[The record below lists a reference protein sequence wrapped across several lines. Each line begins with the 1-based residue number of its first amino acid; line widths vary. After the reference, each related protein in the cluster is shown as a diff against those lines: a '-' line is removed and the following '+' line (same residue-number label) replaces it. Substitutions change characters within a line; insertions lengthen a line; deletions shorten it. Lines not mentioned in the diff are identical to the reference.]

1 MCVEHGAPSL
11 NLAEIRQEGAQLGAT
26 EVHLHFANGNPMAR
40 QTATFDLATRHGD
53 IEVIGK

>member
-11 NLAEIRQEGAQLGAT
+11 NLADIRREGAQIGAT

-53 IEVIGK
+53 IEVVGN